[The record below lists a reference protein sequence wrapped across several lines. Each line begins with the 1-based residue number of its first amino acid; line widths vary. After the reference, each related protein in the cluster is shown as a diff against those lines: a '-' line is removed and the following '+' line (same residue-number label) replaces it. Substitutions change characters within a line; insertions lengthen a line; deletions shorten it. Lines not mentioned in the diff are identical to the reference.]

1 MKKRIGI
8 AIIIG
13 VLFILSSFIYIE
25 GFPNSF
31 NQKVTE
37 VTSTNTYV
45 QDIPVMETYI
55 NDGKQKPII
64 IVQHGFKNKKES
76 TIALAIQLAEKG
88 FFVVSPDAYAHG
100 ERKEAPLSL
109 VEIIVK
115 TSKEYDILLDNYAK
129 DNRVNVNKLGITGFS
144 MGGCITFHYAIYGK
158 YHPMA
163 VAPTISTPYFEQLIG
178 SKLSRSIYSSKQG
191 LTIAEDANTINKI
204 DNYIITNSPFKDYK
218 KLKDVDI
225 LMQNGELDQ
234 YVNSDGVKRL
244 MNVLP
249 EINPNV
255 QLIMIPETKHQVRP
269 VMKDNIVQFM
279 CQNVT

>member
-1 MKKRIGI
+1 MKKRI
-8 AIIIG
+8 AILIISL
-13 VLFILSSFIYIE
+13 LFILSSFIYME
-25 GFPNSF
+25 GSHYSF
-31 NQKVTE
+31 NSKVSE
-37 VTSTNTYV
+37 ITSTTTYV
-45 QDIPVMETYI
+45 QDIPVIETYM

-76 TIALAIQLAEKG
+76 TIALAIRLAEKG

-144 MGGCITFHYAIYGK
+144 MGGCITFHYAVYGK

-163 VAPTISTPYFEQLIG
+163 IAPTISTPYFEQLIG

-191 LTIAEDANTINKI
+191 LTIAEDIGTINKI

-218 KLKDVDI
+218 SLKDVDI
-225 LMQNGELDQ
+225 LMQNGKLDR
-234 YVNSDGVKRL
+234 YVNSDGVKML
-244 MNVLP
+244 NHVLP

-255 QLIMIPETKHQVRP
+255 QLIMIPGTKHQVRP
-269 VMKDNIVQFM
+269 IMKDNIVEFM
-279 CQNVT
+279 CQNVK

>member
-8 AIIIG
+8 VIISL
-13 VLFILSSFIYIE
+13 LFILSSFIYLE
-25 GFPNSF
+25 GSPYSF
-31 NQKVTE
+31 NRKVTE
-37 VTSTNTYV
+37 ITSTATYV
-45 QDIPVMETYI
+45 QDIPVIETYI
-55 NDGKQKPII
+55 NDGKQKPMI

-76 TIALAIQLAEKG
+76 TIELAIQLAEKG

-100 ERKEAPLSL
+100 ERKETPLSL

-144 MGGCITFHYAIYGK
+144 MGGCSTFYYAVYGK

-163 VAPTISTPYFEQLIG
+163 IAPTISTPYFEQLIG

-191 LTIAEDANTINKI
+191 LKIAEDADTINKI
-204 DNYIITNSPFKDYK
+204 DNYIITNSPYKDYK
-218 KLKDVDI
+218 NLKDVDI
-225 LMQNGELDQ
+225 LMQNGELDR
-234 YVNSDGVKRL
+234 YVNSDGVKML
-244 MNVLP
+244 NHVLP

-255 QLIMIPETKHQVRP
+255 KLIMVPGTKHQVKP
-269 VMKDNIVQFM
+269 VMKDNIVEFM
-279 CQNVT
+279 CQNVK